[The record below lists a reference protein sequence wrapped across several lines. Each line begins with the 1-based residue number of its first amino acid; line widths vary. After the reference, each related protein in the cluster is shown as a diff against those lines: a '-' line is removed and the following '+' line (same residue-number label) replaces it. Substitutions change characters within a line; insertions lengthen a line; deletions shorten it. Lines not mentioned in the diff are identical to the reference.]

1 MKRIKAEVTLFL
13 SKVLFS
19 CCLSVSFF
27 FFSFLDFNLM
37 LLEAF
42 RLIDD
47 GVDDFLFQ
55 VTNTPWGERVT
66 FVFNPNSDLVAKSL
80 HVSPFMVCLRN

>member
-1 MKRIKAEVTLFL
+1 
-13 SKVLFS
+13 
-19 CCLSVSFF
+19 
-27 FFSFLDFNLM
+27 M

-55 VTNTPWGERVT
+55 VTNTPWGERVI

>member
-1 MKRIKAEVTLFL
+1 
-13 SKVLFS
+13 
-19 CCLSVSFF
+19 
-27 FFSFLDFNLM
+27 M

-80 HVSPFMVCLRN
+80 HVSPFMVCIRN

>member
-19 CCLSVSFF
+19 CCLSVS
-27 FFSFLDFNLM
+27 SFLDSNLM

-42 RLIDD
+42 RLSDD

>member
-19 CCLSVSFF
+19 CCLSVS
-27 FFSFLDFNLM
+27 SFLDFNLM

-42 RLIDD
+42 RLSDD